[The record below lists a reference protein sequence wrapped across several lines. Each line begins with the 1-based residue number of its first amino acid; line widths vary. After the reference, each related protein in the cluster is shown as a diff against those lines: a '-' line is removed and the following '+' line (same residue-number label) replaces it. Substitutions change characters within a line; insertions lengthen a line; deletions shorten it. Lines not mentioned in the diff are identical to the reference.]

1 LELHPKMEFETWAIA
16 ESYLNDY
23 ARLKG
28 FCFRKRRRV
37 ADSSDDNITR
47 RQTYECSCARTHNAE
62 KDILSEDRRD
72 RNSEMIGCP
81 WHINL
86 AFPKSP
92 CCPSV

>member
-1 LELHPKMEFETWAIA
+1 MKFETLAIA

-47 RQTYECSCARTHNAE
+47 RQTYECSHAGTVLIIQKRPFYQ
-62 KDILSEDRRD
+62 K
-72 RNSEMIGCP
+72 IGV
-81 WHINL
+81 IGIQE
-86 AFPKSP
+86 
-92 CCPSV
+92 